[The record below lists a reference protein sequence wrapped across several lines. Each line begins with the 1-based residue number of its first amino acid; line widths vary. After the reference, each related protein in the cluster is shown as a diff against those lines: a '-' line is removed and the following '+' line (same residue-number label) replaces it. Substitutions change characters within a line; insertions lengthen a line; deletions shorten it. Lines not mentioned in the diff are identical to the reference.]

1 MRESRAGSPRARE
14 PPPMTFETP
23 HPGYT
28 GSPSARAGFRLAVQL
43 SLAFVAL
50 LWAIQFANAGLD
62 LDVMPFGVRPRTP
75 AGLAGILFAPL
86 VHAGFDHLIANTLSL
101 AVAAIAMLH
110 LYPRS
115 SRVVLPA
122 LWLGPGIAVWL
133 FARGG
138 NHVGASG
145 LVYGLAAYVFA
156 AGLIRRDRRAIAAS
170 LLVAFMYGASVWGV
184 LPLRSGH
191 SWETHLAAALIGLA
205 LAVLLRDRDIV
216 PRVRY
221 EWESEGVV
229 DLDHEAGERQPGGS
243 TAPDVAPGEPG
254 APDVAPDVRDGRR
267 GPMIAASG
275 SRAPPEG
282 GKPT

>member
-14 PPPMTFETP
+14 PPPMTLETP

-267 GPMIAASG
+267 VPMIAASG

>member
-1 MRESRAGSPRARE
+1 MD
-14 PPPMTFETP
+14 FETP

-28 GSPSARAGFRLAVQL
+28 GSPSARAGFRLAVRL

-50 LWAIQFANAGLD
+50 LWAIQLTNWGLD
-62 LDVMPFGVRPRTP
+62 LDVMPFGVRPRTLD
-75 AGLAGILFAPL
+75 GLAGILFAPL
-86 VHAGFDHLIANTLSL
+86 VHVGFDHLVANTLPL
-101 AVAAIAMLH
+101 AAASIAMLH

-122 LWLGPGIAVWL
+122 IWLGPGIAVWL

-138 NHVGASG
+138 VHVGASG
-145 LVYGLAAYVFA
+145 LIYGLAAYVFA

-184 LPLRSGH
+184 LPLRAGH

-205 LAVLLRDRDIV
+205 LAALLRDRDTV
-216 PRVRY
+216 PRVQY

-229 DLDHEAGERQPGGS
+229 DLDHEEGERRPGGS
-243 TAPDVAPGEPG
+243 AAPDVAHGDPG
-254 APDVAPDVRDGRR
+254 APDVATDVRDGRHVHA
-267 GPMIAASG
+267 IAAPG
-275 SRAPPEG
+275 SQEPPEG
-282 GKPT
+282 RTPH

>member
-1 MRESRAGSPRARE
+1 MP
-14 PPPMTFETP
+14 FETP
-23 HPGYT
+23 HPGHT
-28 GSPSARAGFRLAVQL
+28 GSPRARAGFRLAVQL

-50 LWAIQFANAGLD
+50 LWAIQLANAGLD
-62 LDVMPFGVRPRTP
+62 LDVMPFGVRPRTL

-122 LWLGPGIAVWL
+122 IWLGPGIAVWL

-184 LPLRSGH
+184 LPIRPGH

-205 LAVLLRDRDIV
+205 LAALLRDRDTV

-229 DLDHEAGERQPGGS
+229 DLDHEEGERQPAGS
-243 TAPDVAPGEPG
+243 TAPDVAHGEPG

-267 GPMIAASG
+267 VHVIAASG
-275 SRAPPEG
+275 SREPPEDR
-282 GKPT
+282 TLH

>member
-1 MRESRAGSPRARE
+1 MLDSIPRSARASQAA
-14 PPPMTFETP
+14 PMPFETP

-28 GSPSARAGFRLAVQL
+28 GSPRARAGFRLAVQL

-50 LWAIQFANAGLD
+50 LWAIQLTNAGLD
-62 LDVMPFGVRPRTP
+62 LDVMPFGVRPRTLG
-75 AGLAGILFAPL
+75 GLAGILFAPL
-86 VHAGFDHLIANTLSL
+86 VHAGFDHLIANTLPL
-101 AVAAIAMLH
+101 ALAAIAMLH

-122 LWLGPGIAVWL
+122 IWLGPGIGVWL
-133 FARGG
+133 FAQGG

-184 LPLRSGH
+184 LPIQRGH

-205 LAVLLRDRDIV
+205 LAALLRDRDTV

-221 EWESEGVV
+221 EWENEGVV
-229 DLDHEAGERQPGGS
+229 ELVHEEGERRPVDP
-243 TAPDVAPGEPG
+243 TAPDVAR
-254 APDVAPDVRDGRR
+254 DVRDGRR
-267 GPMIAASG
+267 FHAIAASG
-275 SRAPPEG
+275 SPEPPESR
-282 GKPT
+282 TLH